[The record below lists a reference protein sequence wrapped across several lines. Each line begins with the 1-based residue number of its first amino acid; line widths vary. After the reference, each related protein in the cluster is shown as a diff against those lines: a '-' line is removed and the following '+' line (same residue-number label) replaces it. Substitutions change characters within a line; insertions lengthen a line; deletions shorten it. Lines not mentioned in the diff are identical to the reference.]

1 MSMTKLTGKV
11 LIAQGGGPTAVINQ
25 SLVGAVLESRKFPE
39 VTRVYGAINGVRG
52 IVDENL
58 LDLTQ
63 ETTHN
68 LEQVAMT
75 PSSALLSTRDK
86 PDEAYCREIFKVC
99 QAHDVRYFFY
109 IGGNDSSDTV
119 RIVNQNA
126 DSAGYDMRCIHIPKT
141 IDNDLVV
148 NDHTP
153 GYGSAARFVAQA
165 FMGFNLDNRALP
177 GVFIG
182 VVMGRHAGFLTAASA
197 LGKKYPDD
205 GPHCIYVPERPFSE
219 EQFLK
224 DVKKAVDSFGRC
236 VVAVSEGIVD
246 KDGEPVAVKLTGSKE
261 ADAHGNVQLS
271 GTGALG
277 DMLSQVVRSKLKIKR
292 VRADTL
298 GYMQRSFMGVIS
310 DVDAHEAREV
320 GEKAA
325 QFAIWQDIDGSI
337 TIQRTGNYSADYR
350 IVPLEEIAAK
360 TKTMPDEFINKEG
373 NGTTP
378 EFYVYARPLVGSGFP
393 NSHRIRAPKVGKI
406 LHDG

>member
-1 MSMTKLTGKV
+1 MSKLTGKV
-11 LIAQGGGPTAVINQ
+11 LIAQGGGPTVVINQ

-39 VTRVYGAINGVRG
+39 VTRVYGAVNGVRG
-52 IVDENL
+52 IVDEEL

-86 PDEAYCREIFKVC
+86 PDDAFCREIFKVC

-109 IGGNDSSDTV
+109 IGGNDSADTV
-119 RIVNQNA
+119 RIVNLNA
-126 DSAGYDMRCIHIPKT
+126 ERAGYDMRCIHIPKT

-165 FMGFNLDNRALP
+165 FMGYNLDNRALP

-182 VVMGRHAGFLTAASA
+182 VVMGRHAGFLTAASS

-224 DVKKAVDSFGRC
+224 DVKTAMDAHGRC
-236 VVAVSEGIVD
+236 VVAVSEGVVD
-246 KDGEPVAVKLTGSKE
+246 KDGQPMTVKLTGSKE

-277 DMLSQVVRSKLKIKR
+277 DMLSDLVKSKLKIKR

-298 GYMQRSFMGVIS
+298 GYMQRSFMGVMS
-310 DVDAHEAREV
+310 DVDAHESREV

-337 TIQRTGNYSADYR
+337 TIQRTGNYSVDYR

-360 TKTMPDEFINKEG
+360 TKTMAPEFLNREG
-373 NGTTP
+373 NNTTA
-378 EFYVYARPLVGSGFP
+378 EFYAYARPLVGSGFP
-393 NSHRIRAPKVGKI
+393 TSHRIRAPRVSKI
-406 LHDG
+406 LGDR